1 MPLPLTPCSNEPAP
15 ELIWTFRTGQ
25 IYRLPQTTLL
35 PVPGIER
42 RLFSS
47 FRGLVTIVTE
57 LTQFHFYLNRVNT
70 YSSLIDR

>member
-1 MPLPLTPCSNEPAP
+1 MPLPLTPCSNDPAL

-25 IYRLPQTTLL
+25 SYRQPQTAVL
-35 PVPGIER
+35 PVWGIER

-47 FRGLVTIVTE
+47 ACGLVTMVTE
-57 LTQFHFYLNRVNT
+57 LTRSHFSLKRVNT